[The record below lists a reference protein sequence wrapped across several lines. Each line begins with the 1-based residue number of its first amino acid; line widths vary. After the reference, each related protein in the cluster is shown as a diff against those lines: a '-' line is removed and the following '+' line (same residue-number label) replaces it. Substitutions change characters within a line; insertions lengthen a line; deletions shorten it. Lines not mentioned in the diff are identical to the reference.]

1 MYANGSKSL
10 QRQTTFELQSVNG
23 QVIAIKDKDS
33 IQNTADQK
41 IDWLKL
47 AKDERTIAGSKLLT
61 QAAEISAL
69 GQPLRTNP
77 AGQYSY

>member
-1 MYANGSKSL
+1 M
-10 QRQTTFELQSVNG
+10 
-23 QVIAIKDKDS
+23 
-33 IQNTADQK
+33 QNAADQK

-47 AKDERTIAGSKLLT
+47 AKEERTIAGSKLLT

-77 AGQYSY
+77 AGQYSYQGH